1 MSAARRLFLAAA
13 MSVSSLVAIPHVS
26 FAEDVAP
33 PEVENAKFNFQG
45 VINSGNVNVRSGP
58 GDNYYATNKIDKG
71 QTVTVVGA
79 RFDWLKVKPPA
90 DSFSYVAKAY
100 ITRGGDGTTGT
111 VDKPDLRVRAGS
123 TLNAMKTTVQTTLQ
137 QGDKVTILG
146 EADEYYKIA
155 PPQGVYLYVSKQFVD
170 PVKSVETAPDT
181 SKVVIAPATRPSDP
195 APSVTPDQPVAKAA
209 ATTQPVQDSTAVAA
223 APAATQPAADASQV
237 AFDKLENDFVE
248 MSKLPLDQQALDTSR
263 TGYEALINSD
273 LPESLKR
280 TVDIR
285 IATIKLRQ
293 QSKDEFVALKKQQ
306 EDAAAKQMALK
317 AEQQELEE
325 RMKANQVKLYTA
337 VGTLRA
343 SSLQQGGLILYR
355 LTDPANGHTTV
366 YIRSNDVKLGAM
378 VGQFIGVEGEMVTD
392 SQLNV
397 RVITATGTE
406 IVDQTKLGNG
416 VAAQVMPPSMLPRA
430 VSSNIK

>member
-1 MSAARRLFLAAA
+1 

-26 FAEDVAP
+26 FAEDVAA

-79 RFDWLKVKPPA
+79 RFDWLKIKPPA

-100 ITRGGDGTTGT
+100 ITRGGDGTSGT

-170 PVKSVETAPDT
+170 PVKSIEATPDA
-181 SKVVIAPATRPSDP
+181 SKVVLTPATKPSDP
-195 APSVTPDQPVAKAA
+195 PASITPDTPIAKG
-209 ATTQPVQDSTAVAA
+209 ATTQPAQDNAVAV
-223 APAATQPAADASQV
+223 APATTQPAADASQV
-237 AFDKLENDFVE
+237 AFDKLENDFAE
-248 MSKLPLDQQALDTSR
+248 LSKLPLDQQQLDGVQK
-263 TGYEALINSD
+263 GYEALIGSD

-293 QSKDEFVALKKQQ
+293 QNKDEFVALKKQQ
-306 EDAAAKQMALK
+306 EEAAAKQMALK
-317 AEQQELEE
+317 AEQQELED
-325 RMKANQVKLYTA
+325 RMKANQVKLFTA
-337 VGTLRA
+337 VGTLRT
-343 SSLQQGGLILYR
+343 SSLQQGGMILYR

-366 YIRSNDVKLGAM
+366 YIRSNDAKLGAM
-378 VGQFIGVEGEMVTD
+378 IGQFIGVQGEMVTD

-397 RVITATGTE
+397 RVVTSTGTE
-406 IVDQTKLGNG
+406 AVDQTKLGSG
-416 VAAQVMPPSMLPRA
+416 VAAQVMPPSMLPKA
-430 VSSNIK
+430 VSSNVK